1 MFPAARFLVRT
12 RPVQTDDIGEQA
24 LCEAV
29 LANHFNRLFAPQ
41 SCQFQPAI
49 PHHMDEAVALHSPH
63 CLRDRGARVPQAL
76 NNAGTQRRHSIF
88 FELEDCLEIHFS
100 GIDQVAHGFLHG

>member
-1 MFPAARFLVRT
+1 MRA
-12 RPVQTDDIGEQA
+12 RPVQTNDVGQQA

-29 LANHFNRLFAPQ
+29 LANHLDCLFASQ
-41 SCQFQPAI
+41 VCQFQPSI
-49 PHHMDEAVALHSPH
+49 PHHMDEAVAFHSSH
-63 CLRDRGARVPQAL
+63 RLRDRGARVPQAL

-88 FELEDCLEIHFS
+88 FELEDRLEIHFG